1 MDIHFTQY
9 WDLACDH
16 QTKRVLNNNER
27 SKVQN
32 REEQWHNRNC
42 TIISEKFNPLQ
53 CCGRGL
59 FIPSTLL
66 HHSSNVPSDISKGLE
81 ITTCVFLSISHV
93 EVFDCTLHLDYAAH
107 AVFTLTFRPN
117 HPSSLA
123 AVVYATTST
132 RWTFASRPSAPRSAT
147 QGSLSWETRRH

>member
-1 MDIHFTQY
+1 MGLFLLT
-9 WDLACDH
+9 DLLGSSLRSPN
-16 QTKRVLNNNER
+16 RVVNG
-27 SKVQN
+27 SGKAKVL
-32 REEQWHNRNC
+32 EQQEQCHNCNY
-42 TIISEKFNPLQ
+42 TIIPEKFNRLQ
-53 CCGRGL
+53 YRSRGL

>member
-1 MDIHFTQY
+1 MLGLLTSENVGIGVANLRQNE
-9 WDLACDH
+9 WKK
-16 QTKRVLNNNER
+16 KREIYEDKMQV
-27 SKVQN
+27 
-32 REEQWHNRNC
+32 EQWHNRNC
-42 TIISEKFNPLQ
+42 
-53 CCGRGL
+53 RGL
-59 FIPSTLL
+59 FIPSILL